1 MQERETKREIMA
13 NAKLYLVY
21 LFNLLQNREMYT
33 GLVLLWVRVVM
44 PSVKIYVY
52 IAKMPRLKNAS
63 CCKRKIYFHAVQH
76 NKRIVAYF
84 TVAKADRVQTG
95 ISGAVLQFPLFYI
108 HARFPLNA
116 LTFLHSF
123 CTYVGRK
130 F

>member
-1 MQERETKREIMA
+1 MPSYIM
-13 NAKLYLVY
+13 VY
-21 LFNLLQNREMYT
+21 LFNLLQNHEMYT
-33 GLVLLWVRVVM
+33 GLVLLRARVVM

-63 CCKRKIYFHAVQH
+63 CCKRKIYFHAAQH

-95 ISGAVLQFPLFYI
+95 VSGAVLQFPPFYI

-116 LTFLHSF
+116 LTKLFYILSVLRLVENFNFTFVTTH
-123 CTYVGRK
+123 
-130 F
+130 